1 MKLST
6 LLEAARPL
14 IEETPICHP
23 ALSIDHDPEIRSIH
37 YRAQEVTPGGLFVA
51 VPGLAA
57 DGHDFIDQALER
69 GAAAILVQQK
79 MTRDTTVVTVSST
92 RKALG
97 GISSA
102 FFGRPSERLCII
114 GITGTNGKTTT
125 AYLVESILAAAGHKV
140 GLMGTIDYHYDGS
153 TYPNPVTTPESLD
166 VQRILS
172 QMRDSGV
179 THVVMEISSHAID
192 LLRIRNCYLDVGVFT
207 NLSQDH
213 LDYHGD
219 MDAYWQ
225 CKKKLFTL
233 FLNQGPKKSRAR
245 AVINL
250 DTEKGR
256 ALLETLE
263 MPCIGVGGCDN
274 AVIRPADISHAL
286 EGIRGTIHTPA
297 GSFAF
302 SSPLVGRHNLEN
314 ILCAVGVG
322 VALKID
328 LAAMGQGIQGLSYV
342 PGRLEPVALG
352 NWDRFVVVDYAHTPD
367 ALENVIR
374 AIRAVTSGRII
385 CIFGCGGDR
394 DRSKRPRMG
403 EIAGRLSDFSVITSD
418 NPRTEDPLMIIE
430 GIVDGVLK
438 TGARRYGVSDLGN
451 GFAQKGY
458 CVEADRRRAIH
469 MGIRASRPGDV
480 VLIAGKGH
488 ENYQVIGRET
498 VDFDDKQV
506 AEKAM
511 GEFQALQKSRV
522 QGFKPTDLIPWTVA
536 DILDATGGTLVSG
549 SRNHCFK
556 GVGIDSRTIT
566 GTDLFVAIEGAVHDG
581 HCYAADVIDSGIQGL
596 VVARDKISTLPCSR
610 WQKGNVVCI
619 AVPDTTRALGNMAAF
634 NRQRAHVSVVAVT
647 GSNGKTSTRA
657 MITAVISRRY
667 TTLAPKGNFNN
678 EIGLPLTLLQLTAAH
693 QWAVVEL
700 GMNHF
705 GEIRRLA
712 EICSPDMGI
721 ITNIGPAHIEGVGSM
736 DGVMQA
742 KAELLEK
749 IRPGG
754 IIILNA
760 DDPRTLQLSQNQV
773 LPVLLFGMEPTAHIK
788 GDIIG
793 VAHRKN
799 SFVLKLPEEEI
810 RVDLPVHGDVMIAN
824 ALAAAAVGY
833 QLGFSAGEIKAGLES
848 FQPVPG
854 RMNVLET
861 SMGLNM
867 IDDTYNA
874 NPVSMAAAIK
884 TLNRLA
890 AGKPSVMVIGDMLE
904 LGDQAKALHFELGQ
918 KAGTAGIGRL
928 YSTGDF
934 SQVVVD
940 GALSRGMD
948 ARHIFIGSQ
957 SDIIND
963 LKGHLHPGHWILIKG
978 SRGMALERTV
988 KEIQNWANT

>member
-37 YRAQEVTPGGLFVA
+37 YRAQGVTPGGLFVA

-79 MTRDTTVVTVSST
+79 VARDTAVVTVSST
-92 RKALG
+92 RRALG

-125 AYLVESILAAAGHKV
+125 AYLVESILSAAGYKV

-192 LLRIRNCYLDVGVFT
+192 LLRIRTCYLDVGVFT

-245 AVINL
+245 AVVNL

-256 ALLETLE
+256 ALSETLE

-274 AVIRPADISHAL
+274 AVVRPADISYAL
-286 EGIRGTIHTPA
+286 EGIRGTIHAPA
-297 GSFAF
+297 GPLAF
-302 SSPLVGRHNLEN
+302 RSPLVGRHNLEN

-328 LAAMGQGIQGLSYV
+328 LAAMGQGIQGIGYV
-342 PGRLEPVALG
+342 PGRLEPVARG

-438 TGARRYGVSDLGN
+438 TGARRYGASDLGN

-511 GEFQALQKSRV
+511 GEVQAS
-522 QGFKPTDLIPWTVA
+522 
-536 DILDATGGTLVSG
+536 
-549 SRNHCFK
+549 
-556 GVGIDSRTIT
+556 
-566 GTDLFVAIEGAVHDG
+566 
-581 HCYAADVIDSGIQGL
+581 
-596 VVARDKISTLPCSR
+596 
-610 WQKGNVVCI
+610 
-619 AVPDTTRALGNMAAF
+619 
-634 NRQRAHVSVVAVT
+634 
-647 GSNGKTSTRA
+647 
-657 MITAVISRRY
+657 
-667 TTLAPKGNFNN
+667 
-678 EIGLPLTLLQLTAAH
+678 
-693 QWAVVEL
+693 
-700 GMNHF
+700 
-705 GEIRRLA
+705 
-712 EICSPDMGI
+712 
-721 ITNIGPAHIEGVGSM
+721 
-736 DGVMQA
+736 
-742 KAELLEK
+742 
-749 IRPGG
+749 
-754 IIILNA
+754 
-760 DDPRTLQLSQNQV
+760 
-773 LPVLLFGMEPTAHIK
+773 
-788 GDIIG
+788 
-793 VAHRKN
+793 
-799 SFVLKLPEEEI
+799 
-810 RVDLPVHGDVMIAN
+810 
-824 ALAAAAVGY
+824 
-833 QLGFSAGEIKAGLES
+833 
-848 FQPVPG
+848 
-854 RMNVLET
+854 
-861 SMGLNM
+861 
-867 IDDTYNA
+867 
-874 NPVSMAAAIK
+874 
-884 TLNRLA
+884 
-890 AGKPSVMVIGDMLE
+890 
-904 LGDQAKALHFELGQ
+904 
-918 KAGTAGIGRL
+918 
-928 YSTGDF
+928 
-934 SQVVVD
+934 
-940 GALSRGMD
+940 
-948 ARHIFIGSQ
+948 
-957 SDIIND
+957 
-963 LKGHLHPGHWILIKG
+963 
-978 SRGMALERTV
+978 
-988 KEIQNWANT
+988 

>member
-6 LLEAARPL
+6 LIEAARPL
-14 IEETPICHP
+14 IEETPVCHP
-23 ALSIDHDPEIRSIH
+23 ALTIDHDPEIRSIH
-37 YRAQEVTPGGLFVA
+37 YRAQAVTPGGLFVA

-57 DGHDFIDQALER
+57 DGHDYIDQALTK

-79 MTRDTTVVTVSST
+79 VARDTAVVTVSNT
-92 RKALG
+92 RKVLG

-166 VQRILS
+166 IQRILS
-172 QMRDSGV
+172 RMRDSGV

-192 LLRIRNCYLDVGVFT
+192 LLRICACYLDVGVFT

-233 FLNQGPKKSRAR
+233 FLNKGPKKSRAH
-245 AVINL
+245 AVVNL

-256 ALLETLE
+256 VLLETLE
-263 MPCIGVGGCDN
+263 MPCIGVGNHDK
-274 AVIRPADISHAL
+274 AVIRPADISHTL

-297 GSFAF
+297 GPFAF

-328 LAAMGQGIQGLSYV
+328 LAAMGQGIQGLRHV
-342 PGRLEPVALG
+342 PGRLEPVARG
-352 NWDRFVVVDYAHTPD
+352 HCDRFVYVDYAHTPD
-367 ALENVIR
+367 ALENVIL

-394 DRSKRPRMG
+394 DRTKRPRMG

-418 NPRTEDPLMIIE
+418 NPRTEDPLTIIE
-430 GIVDGVLK
+430 GIVEGILK
-438 TGARRYGVSDLGN
+438 TGARRYGVSDLQN
-451 GFAQKGY
+451 GFVQKGY
-458 CVEADRRRAIH
+458 FVEADRRRAIH

-488 ENYQVIGRET
+488 ENYQVIGRKT
-498 VDFDDKQV
+498 IDFDDKQV
-506 AEKAM
+506 AEKAI
-511 GEFQALQKSRV
+511 GEFQAAQQGGV
-522 QGFKPTDLIPWTVA
+522 QGVKRTDLIPWTVK

-549 SRNHCFK
+549 SRNHCFS
-556 GVGIDSRTIT
+556 GVGIDSRTISAM
-566 GTDLFVAIEGAVHDG
+566 DLFVAIEGAVHDG
-581 HCYAADVIDSGIQGL
+581 HCYAADVIDSGVQGL

-619 AVPDTTRALGNMAAF
+619 AVADTTCALGDMGAF

-667 TTLAPKGNFNN
+667 TTLTPKGNFNN
-678 EIGLPLTLLQLTAAH
+678 EIGLPLTLLQLTPAH
-693 QWAVVEL
+693 RWAVVEL

-721 ITNIGPAHIEGVGSM
+721 ITNIGPAHLEALGSM

-754 IIILNA
+754 TLILNA

-773 LPVLLFGMEPTAHIK
+773 LPVLLFGMGPKAHIR

-793 VAHRKN
+793 VANRKN
-799 SFVLKLPEEEI
+799 SFVLKLPEAEI
-810 RVDLPVHGDVMIAN
+810 HVDLPVHGDFMIAN

-833 QLGFSAGEIKAGLES
+833 QLGFSAGDIKTGLER

-854 RMNVLET
+854 RMNLLET

-867 IDDTYNA
+867 IDDAYNA
-874 NPVSMAAAIK
+874 NPVSMTAAIR
-884 TLNRLA
+884 TLKMLA

-904 LGDQAKALHFELGQ
+904 LGDQAKALHFEVGQ
-918 KAGTAGIGRL
+918 KAGTARLGRL
-928 YSTGDF
+928 YITGAF
-934 SQVVVD
+934 SKAIAD

-963 LKGHLHPGHWILIKG
+963 LKGHLHPGHWLLIKG
-978 SRGMALERTV
+978 SRGMALEKTV